1 VYIVTGGAGF
11 IGSGFVW
18 KLNSMGVQDILIVD
32 RLGHGEKWKNLVNL
46 RFRDFEHK
54 DCFLDRL
61 ENGVYGRVEGVIHMG
76 ACSST
81 TEKDA
86 DYLMHNNFIY
96 SQRLARY
103 CRCSGSRFIYA
114 SSAATY
120 GDGSRGFSDDP
131 ENMLDL
137 QPLNM
142 YGYSKQLFDLWMHAQ
157 GWLDRAVGL
166 KFFNVYGP
174 NEYHKEDMQS
184 VVRKAYFQ
192 VKQTGRVRLFK
203 SYHPDYEHGEQ
214 KRDFIYLKDCLE
226 AMSWLLEHQE
236 VNGVFNLGSGRAE
249 SWNDLAGAV
258 FKALGRET
266 DIEYIDMPEEIRP
279 KYQYFTRAR
288 MHRLEATGCPVR
300 FSSLEEGVHDY
311 ILNHLE
317 QDDPYLS
324 LRPFQRQ

>member
-1 VYIVTGGAGF
+1 MYIVTGGAGF

-18 KLNSMGVQDILIVD
+18 KLNSMGIEDVLIVD
-32 RLGHGEKWKNLVNL
+32 RLGHKEKWKNLVNL
-46 RFRDFEHK
+46 RFQDFEHK

-61 ENGVYGRVEGVIHMG
+61 EKGDYGRVEAIIHMG

-81 TEKDA
+81 TESDA
-86 DYLMHNNFIY
+86 DYLMYNNFSY

-103 CRCSGSRFIYA
+103 CISSGSRFIYA

-131 ENMLDL
+131 EIMPDL

-226 AMSWLLEHQE
+226 AMSCLLEHQE

-279 KYQYFTRAR
+279 RYQYFTRAQ

-317 QDDPYLS
+317 HDDPYLS